1 MHDRAVMDD
10 LLREI
15 AVVVQRE
22 GATRVRRLRVTLGA
36 LAHMTPEHFRE
47 HLKDAAPGTPVEGA
61 EVECDCDTNV
71 DAPGAQGI
79 RLRSLE
85 LEYPA

>member
-1 MHDRAVMDD
+1 VHDRAVMDD

-15 AVVVQRE
+15 DHIVRSE
-22 GATRVRRLRVTLGA
+22 GATRVRTLRVTLGA

-47 HLKDAAPGTPVEGA
+47 HLLAAAPGTPVEGA
-61 EVECDCDTNV
+61 GVECDCDT
-71 DAPGAQGI
+71 DPRAPGAQGI

>member
-15 AVVVQRE
+15 SHVVRRE

-36 LAHMTPEHFRE
+36 LANMTPEHFRE
-47 HLKDAAPGTPVEGA
+47 HLEAVAPDTPVEGA
-61 EVECDCDTNV
+61 EIQCDCATDPG
-71 DAPGAQGI
+71 APGAQGI

-85 LEYPA
+85 LEFPA

>member
-15 AVVVQRE
+15 RDVVRRE

-36 LAHMTPEHFRE
+36 LAHMTPEHFRQ
-47 HLKDAAPGTPVEGA
+47 HLEVAAPGTPVEGA
-61 EVECDCDTNV
+61 EIECDCDT
-71 DAPGAQGI
+71 DPGAPGAQGI